1 MKTIRFAALLAGLAF
16 TMFAADIDGA
26 WKATFTTPDGQTR
39 ENTITL
45 KADGENLTGTIS
57 SRIGDAKIQDGKIKG
72 DEVSF
77 TAVRNINGDD
87 LTFKYTG
94 KVTGNK
100 MTLHVTAGDRDFEMT
115 AVKQ

>member
-1 MKTIRFAALLAGLAF
+1 MKTIRFAALLVTMAF
-16 TMFAADIDGA
+16 TIFAADVTGA

-45 KADGENLTGTIS
+45 KADGDKLTGTIS
-57 SRIGDAKIQDGKIKG
+57 SRIGDAKIQDGKING
-72 DEVSF
+72 DDLSF

-87 LTFKYTG
+87 ITFNYAG
-94 KVTGNK
+94 KVAGNK

-115 AVKQ
+115 ATKQ